1 MYTKEQI
8 VNSKT
13 YRQYRDVL
21 AVVLSEDKTYTHD
34 EIKQKLDEFLHKSI
48 KEKRN

>member
-8 VNSKT
+8 INSKK
-13 YRQYRDVL
+13 YYQYRDVL

-34 EIKQKLDEFLHKSI
+34 EIKQKLDAFLHKPI

>member
-8 VNSKT
+8 INSKK
-13 YRQYRDVL
+13 YHQYRDVL
-21 AVVLSEDKTYTHD
+21 AVVLSEDKTYIHD
-34 EIKQKLDEFLHKSI
+34 EIKQKLDAFLHKPI